1 MRKADIY
8 LDLHRK
14 RGLDRLPLERVYKHL
29 FDPELW
35 LRAYGRIYRN
45 AGAMTKGVTEETVDG
60 MTLQKIHKAIALLK
74 MEQYEWTAVR
84 RTEIPKPNGKLR
96 PLGIPTWSN
105 KLLQE
110 VLRSLLEPYYEPRFS
125 SHSHGFRPERSCQ
138 SALREIQQQWTGTVW
153 FIEGDIKGCFD
164 NIDHEILLSIIRRDI
179 HDDRLLRLLKGL
191 VEAGYVEDWRWHEN
205 TAGTPQGGIIS
216 PLLSNIYL
224 TELDRFFE
232 GTLHPLYTRGER
244 RRANPNHTR
253 IRPLMA
259 QAWKAEDRELYRQL
273 RSEQWKLPSFDPC
286 DPDYRRLRY
295 VRYADDFLLG
305 FVGPASEAREI
316 RDRIGEFLRD
326 NLKLTLSAE
335 KTLITHASDDKAH
348 FLGYEIQ
355 VIRAGDRIT
364 DTVRDDRIIKRR
376 AGNGRVILRMPV
388 KVLWKYRNK
397 YSKSGKITHKSE
409 LLEERDYTIIQRYQG
424 VLVGLYNYYCMA
436 SNVSRRM
443 NRIKKLLLK
452 SLLKTLAN
460 KLRRSA
466 NRIYKMYN
474 VPNQEYAMLRKI
486 IVRPGKD
493 PLVAIFG
500 GRSFSR
506 NPEGMGKDGF
516 NIYEAWHRPASH
528 RSEVV
533 QALLYGECCLCGIVG
548 VEMHHVRKLA
558 DIDRPGRRPRE
569 LWERIMAA
577 RRRKS
582 IPVCPACHDDIHA
595 GRYDRI
601 SLRKIELESRVL

>member
-8 LDLHRK
+8 LDIHRK

-60 MTLQKIHKAIALLK
+60 MKLQKIHKAIALLK

-125 SHSHGFRPERSCQ
+125 SHSHGFRPERSCH
-138 SALREIQQQWTGTVW
+138 SALREIVGGWTGTVW

-164 NIDHEILLSIIRRDI
+164 NIDHDILLSIIRRDI

-191 VEAGYVEDWRWHEN
+191 VKAGYVADWRWREN

-224 TELDRFFE
+224 NELDRFFE
-232 GTLHPLYTRGER
+232 DTLCPLYTQGDR
-244 RRANPNHTR
+244 RRANPEWTR
-253 IRPLMA
+253 LQRLKQEA
-259 QAWKAEDRELYRQL
+259 SKAYDRQLYREL
-273 RSEQWKLPSFDPC
+273 RSEQRKVPSIDPC
-286 DPDYRRLRY
+286 ESGYRRLRY

-335 KTLITHASDDKAH
+335 KTLITHASDEKAR
-348 FLGYEIQ
+348 FLGHELQ
-355 VIRAGDRIT
+355 VIKQGQLISEVVGTYTR
-364 DTVRDDRIIKRR
+364 RR
-376 AGNGRVILRMPV
+376 ASNGRVTLLMPSDV
-388 KVLWKYRNK
+388 VRKYRAK
-397 YSKSGKITHKSE
+397 YSRKGKVIHRSE
-409 LLEERDYTIIQRYQG
+409 LRDESDYTIIQRFQS
-424 VLVGLYNYYCMA
+424 VLQGLYNYYCMA
-436 SNVSRRM
+436 ANVSKRM
-443 NRIKKLLLK
+443 SYVKWILHT
-452 SLLKTLAN
+452 SLLKTLAS
-460 KLRRSA
+460 KHKSKIG
-466 NRIYKMYN
+466 RIHRMYN
-474 VPNQEYAMLRKI
+474 VPNQTPTMLRKI

-500 GRSFSR
+500 GIPLIRR
-506 NPEGMGKDGF
+506 PEGMGKDGF
-516 NIYEAWHRPASH
+516 DPQTAWFRPAGI

-533 QALLYGECCLCGIVG
+533 QHLIYGECCLCGAKG

-558 DIDRPGRRPRE
+558 DINRPGRRPKYP
-569 LWERIMAA
+569 WEKIMAA

-582 IPVCPACHDDIHA
+582 LPVCEECHDDIHA
-595 GRYDRI
+595 GRYDGPG
-601 SLRKIELESRVL
+601 LRKIALESRML